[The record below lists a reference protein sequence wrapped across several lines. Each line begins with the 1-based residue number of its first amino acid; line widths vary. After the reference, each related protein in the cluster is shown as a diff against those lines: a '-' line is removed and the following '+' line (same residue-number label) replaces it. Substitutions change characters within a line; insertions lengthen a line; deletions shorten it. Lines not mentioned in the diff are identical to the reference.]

1 MVREAIC
8 PCLLKSSK
16 YLQYPYI
23 YMDYFV
29 IKNTCNVAL
38 ISTME
43 FDICDLR
50 KLSVAQTTVEGMDN
64 KLSNYS
70 QRMFKEVDV
79 LKADPGI
86 CVKGSR
92 QITKNLRR
100 YRRCHDGGL
109 YSTPSKYSVIIIAT
123 RYGLHGPGIES
134 RWGRDFPHLSRQA
147 LGFTQPHIQ

>member
-64 KLSNYS
+64 KLSN
-70 QRMFKEVDV
+70 
-79 LKADPGI
+79 
-86 CVKGSR
+86 
-92 QITKNLRR
+92 
-100 YRRCHDGGL
+100 
-109 YSTPSKYSVIIIAT
+109 
-123 RYGLHGPGIES
+123 
-134 RWGRDFPHLSRQA
+134 
-147 LGFTQPHIQ
+147 